1 MSFLVLVLV
10 LSLSYLVGD
19 LSHFFAVDALFN
31 EFILGFI
38 IPMYIY
44 FISTKSV
51 VMKGLT
57 ALLMTVNIVIHAW
70 AIASRVKI
78 I

>member
-38 IPMYIY
+38 VPMYIY
-44 FISTKSV
+44 LISTKSV
-51 VMKGLT
+51 VMKVLT
-57 ALLMTVNIVIHAW
+57 VLLMAVNIFIHVW
-70 AIASRVKI
+70 AIGSRAKI
-78 I
+78 L